1 MTDEVSKE
9 LLSLYFKDNSLVQQH
24 IASYNKFVEKG
35 FQEIINKIGSIQT
48 PLDGYELKLGEV
60 KLDKP
65 KIVEADGSR
74 RDIYPVEARLRN
86 LTYHA
91 RVVLDIIPYVD
102 GVEKSSTYR
111 DDSCYIGDLPVMVKS
126 KLCHLHRLSEDE
138 LINVYEDPRDPG
150 GYFIINGT
158 ERVLVSLEDL
168 ASNKIM
174 VSVEAGNAVVA
185 KSFSMRFGF
194 KARCAITRTPEG
206 IMYVAFPSSPKG
218 ILLTTTMR
226 ALGLSTNEE
235 ILSYF
240 NPEPTLRNEIYY
252 NLEVDPTTNTSEA
265 IEFLG
270 KKAAP
275 SQPLDYKLKRAET
288 LLDQYLLPHIGI
300 EPHHRLKKA
309 KYLAKMAEKAIM
321 VGHKKIPPD
330 DKDHYSN
337 KRIKLTG
344 DLIEELVRYSFQYF
358 IKDIAYQASRAD
370 VRGRKLSSAQSLV
383 RPDSFSDRIRYSMAT
398 GNWIAGQTGV
408 SQLLDRTS
416 YLSTLSHLR
425 RIISPLSRKHPHFEA
440 RDLHGTH
447 WGKICPNE
455 SPEGPSCSLVKN
467 MALLSNMS
475 VGEDEAIIE
484 ELLKRLNLIEECDQN
499 V

>member
-1 MTDEVSKE
+1 MKENLDRE
-9 LLSLYFKDNSLVQQH
+9 LLALYFKDNSLVQQH

-35 FQEIINKIGSIQT
+35 FQEIVSKIGTIQT
-48 PLDGYELKLGEV
+48 PIPGYELKLGEV

-65 KIVEADGSR
+65 KIVEADGST
-74 RDIYPVEARLRN
+74 RDIYPIEARLRN

-91 RVVLDIIPYVD
+91 RILLEIIPYVD
-102 GVEKSSTYR
+102 GVEKSVSYIDTY
-111 DDSCYIGDLPVMVKS
+111 SYIGDLPVMVKS
-126 KLCHLHRLSEDE
+126 KLCHLYKLSEDE

-174 VSVEAGNAVVA
+174 VSVEANNSVVA
-185 KSFSMRFGF
+185 KTFSMRFGF
-194 KARCAITRTPEG
+194 KARCAISRSEEG
-206 IMYVAFPSSPKG
+206 IMSISFPSSPKG
-218 ILLTTTMR
+218 ILLVTIMR

-235 ILSYF
+235 IMSYF
-240 NPEPTLRNEIYY
+240 TPEIVLRNEIAY
-252 NLEVDPTTNTSEA
+252 NLEQDPATNTQEA

-275 SQPLDYKLKRAET
+275 SQPIEYKLKRAET
-288 LLDQYLLPHIGI
+288 LIDQYLLPHIGT

-309 KYLAKMAEKAIM
+309 KYLAKMAEKAIL
-321 VGHKKIPPD
+321 VAHKKIPPD

-358 IKDIAYQASRAD
+358 AKDVAYQASRAD
-370 VRGRKLSSAQSLV
+370 VRGRKLSTPQSLI
-383 RPDSFSDRIRYSMAT
+383 RPDAFSDRIRYSMAT

-416 YLSTLSHLR
+416 YLSSLSHLR
-425 RIISPLSRKHPHFEA
+425 RVISPLSRKHPHFEA

-467 MALLSNMS
+467 MALLANMS
-475 VGEDEAIIE
+475 VGEDEVVIE
-484 ELLKRLNLIEECDQN
+484 ELLKRLNLIEEADQN